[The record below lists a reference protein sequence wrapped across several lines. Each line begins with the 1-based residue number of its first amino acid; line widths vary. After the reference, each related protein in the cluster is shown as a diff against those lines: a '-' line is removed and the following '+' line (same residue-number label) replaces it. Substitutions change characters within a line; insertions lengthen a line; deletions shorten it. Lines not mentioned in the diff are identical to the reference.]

1 MNITCITMKK
11 ATRLIAF
18 ISGCIF
24 LISCSSKDFNNQ
36 PWMPSSVKG
45 KHKGNSNGSKNARHS
60 IKSRS
65 EF

>member
-1 MNITCITMKK
+1 MNIIQITMKK

-18 ISGCIF
+18 ISGCMF

-45 KHKGNSNGSKNARHS
+45 KHKGNSNGSKNARHV
-60 IKSRS
+60 IKSHS
-65 EF
+65 VF